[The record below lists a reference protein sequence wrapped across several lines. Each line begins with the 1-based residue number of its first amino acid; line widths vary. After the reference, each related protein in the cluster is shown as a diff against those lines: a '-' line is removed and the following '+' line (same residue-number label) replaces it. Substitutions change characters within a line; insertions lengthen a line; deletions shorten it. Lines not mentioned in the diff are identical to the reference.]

1 MKIHK
6 SLRFELTLWYAA
18 IIAAALAAAGAFFYR
33 NYQRGRLEELDRLL
47 RGMALEMLDV
57 YWKTENMPWPAV
69 IRKAESD
76 YRMHDPMILVVRFP
90 GPRDRDRTFP
100 AEVFRSSN
108 AGAEGLLLES
118 RAYWEAFPA
127 YERGNPFRDLAL
139 PSSPR
144 APLRAVLM
152 PTRGYVLQI
161 ALSTARL
168 REEMGRFL
176 AVMLLAGGVVLVLT
190 VAGGNLIVQRALGPV
205 KAVTRA
211 ARRITAEDLSL
222 RIVAQHPQDEIGELV
237 ATFNDMIARL
247 ERSVDRIRQFSA
259 DVSHELRTPLAV
271 VRSEIEVQLRRA
283 RSAEEYGA
291 ALASVLEEI
300 AKLERIID
308 DLLLLSRVEALGR
321 KGLCA
326 AASLDEAVMAAF
338 ESREPLARNKGIAY
352 TLEKLEPASVPGD
365 EGLLER
371 LAANIIDNAVRYTP
385 GGGQVA
391 IALQREGDA
400 AVLRV
405 TDTGPGIPEE
415 ALPRIFDR
423 FVVVDRSRS
432 RETGGAGLGLS
443 IAKSIADVH
452 GAAIEVR
459 RRPGGGTEFIVRF
472 RTGDAS
478 VPPPSASP

>member
-1 MKIHK
+1 
-6 SLRFELTLWYAA
+6 
-18 IIAAALAAAGAFFYR
+18 
-33 NYQRGRLEELDRLL
+33 
-47 RGMALEMLDV
+47 
-57 YWKTENMPWPAV
+57 
-69 IRKAESD
+69 
-76 YRMHDPMILVVRFP
+76 
-90 GPRDRDRTFP
+90 
-100 AEVFRSSN
+100 
-108 AGAEGLLLES
+108 
-118 RAYWEAFPA
+118 
-127 YERGNPFRDLAL
+127 
-139 PSSPR
+139 
-144 APLRAVLM
+144 
-152 PTRGYVLQI
+152 
-161 ALSTARL
+161 
-168 REEMGRFL
+168 
-176 AVMLLAGGVVLVLT
+176 

-237 ATFNDMIARL
+237 ATFNDMIAGL

-291 ALASVLEEI
+291 ALASVLEET
-300 AKLERIID
+300 AKLERIIG

-326 AASLDEAVMAAF
+326 PASLDEAVMAAF
-338 ESREPLARNKGIAY
+338 ESREPLARKKGIAY
-352 TLEKLEPASVPGD
+352 TLEKVEPASVPGD

-385 GGGQVA
+385 DGGQVV

-405 TDTGPGIPEE
+405 ADTGPGIPEE

-432 RETGGAGLGLS
+432 RESGGTGLGLS
-443 IAKSIADVH
+443 IVKSIADLH
-452 GAAIEVR
+452 GAAVDVR

-478 VPPPSASP
+478 VTPPSASP